1 MEEIINKVLVT
12 GASGALGSKVVFDL
26 LQNGFKVRA
35 IYRNKVSIDNF
46 YSNIINY
53 SLSPDEIYS
62 QIEWIE
68 ADVADYVSILNAVEG
83 VDLVCHCAAMVSFRT
98 EDAQFLK
105 EINVGGTSNI
115 VDACLE
121 KGVKKICHISSIA
134 ALGRDIDGY
143 ISDEKS
149 FFIPGKKH
157 SGYSNSKFLSEM
169 EIWRGIH
176 EGLECVILNPSV
188 ILSPGDWASGN
199 SGFYNSVYKGL
210 RFYTPG
216 STGFVDVNDISKV
229 IIKLMDENVWDKC
242 VNERF
247 VLNSSNLTY
256 KEFFSKVAVSLNLKA
271 PDIKVSKLVLEIF
284 WRLSLLI
291 SKISGKSPLIT
302 KETAATSFRSTAYD
316 GSKISKRLDFQYK
329 DIDETINELGIK
341 YLNSKDKI
349 ID

>member
-1 MEEIINKVLVT
+1 MVT
-12 GASGALGSKVVFDL
+12 GASGALGSKVVIDL

-46 YSNIINY
+46 NRNIINY
-53 SLSPDEIYS
+53 SLTPDEIYS

-68 ADVADYVSILNAVEG
+68 ADVVDYLSILNAVDG

-149 FFIPGKKH
+149 FYIPGKKH
-157 SGYSNSKFLSEM
+157 SGYSNSKYLSEM

-188 ILSPGDWASGN
+188 ILSPGDWSSGN

-242 VNERF
+242 ANERF

-256 KEFFSKVAVSLNLKA
+256 RDFFSKVAVSLNLKA
-271 PDIKVSKLVLEIF
+271 PDIKVSKLVLDIF

-302 KETAATSFRSTAYD
+302 KETARTSFRATAYD

-329 DIDETINELGIK
+329 DIDETIDELGIK
-341 YLNSKDKI
+341 YLNSKDKNI
-349 ID
+349 